1 MKKLLC
7 LLLISPVMFSCGDDD
22 SSNEVTTSKSDA
34 QAFCDCVNNPTKE
47 CEMEMEALEEEFKKD
62 NDRYEAFAK
71 EAREICPDAEKY
83 IKRMN

>member
-1 MKKLLC
+1 
-7 LLLISPVMFSCGDDD
+7 MFSCGDDD
-22 SSNEVTTSKSDA
+22 SSNEAKDSNSDA

-47 CEMEMEALEEEFKKD
+47 CEMEMEALEEEFKKN

>member
-1 MKKLLC
+1 MKKLFC
-7 LLLISPVMFSCGDDD
+7 LLLIFPVLFSCGDDD
-22 SSNEVTTSKSDA
+22 SSNEAKDSNSDA